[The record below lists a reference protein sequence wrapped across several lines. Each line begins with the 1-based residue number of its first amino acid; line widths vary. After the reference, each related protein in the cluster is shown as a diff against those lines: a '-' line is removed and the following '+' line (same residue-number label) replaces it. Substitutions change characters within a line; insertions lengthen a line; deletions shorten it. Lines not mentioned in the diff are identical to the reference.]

1 MLKKT
6 LLKAFQKMPDK
17 PRPEPHVV
25 RVAREFRLALMAR
38 EDAQLQRMAKI
49 YLDIERRLESDIYA
63 LVLEVEK
70 IRNAGGIIDV
80 FHIRRMEKFKSLQ
93 RQIKIELSRFVD
105 KVALPDIKLEQ
116 LAFGEWGVNGSVA
129 AIRASYKIGLGEVFD
144 ILPRSAIMAYVGT
157 AGDGSPLKTLL
168 DEAYPQVI
176 DEVVNGLIN
185 GMARGINPVQIA
197 RDLSKSL
204 DIGLDRITLIARTEQ
219 LRAYRISS
227 VAQYRESGVVT
238 GFRRLAAKDERTCL
252 ACLALDGTIYKVES
266 EMTDHPRGRCTTVPI
281 VIGAPIPAWQFG
293 PQWFET
299 LPEGTQRT
307 MMGGEKFDLW
317 QAGAFKFEDL
327 AGWSR
332 SDVWGDSPRVKTIK
346 ELTE

>member
-1 MLKKT
+1 ML
-6 LLKAFQKMPDK
+6 DN
-17 PRPEPHVV
+17 PRPEPEVV

-49 YLDIERRLESDIYA
+49 YLEIERRLESDIYA
-63 LVLEVEK
+63 LVLEVEQ
-70 IRNAGGIIDV
+70 IRQNGGIIDV
-80 FHIRRMEKFKSLQ
+80 FHIRRLDKFKSLQ
-93 RQIKIELSRFVD
+93 KQIKNELSRFVTGT
-105 KVALPDIKLEQ
+105 ALPDIELEQ
-116 LAFGEWGVNGSVA
+116 LAFGEWGVKGAVA
-129 AIRASYKIGLGEVFD
+129 SIRASYSVGLGQVFD
-144 ILPRSAIMAYVGT
+144 ILPRSAIQAYVGI
-157 AGDGSPLKTLL
+157 AGDGSPLKKLL
-168 DEAYPQVI
+168 DEAYPLVI

-185 GMARGINPVQIA
+185 GMARGINPVAIA
-197 RDLSKSL
+197 KDLAKTL

-252 ACLALDGTIYKVES
+252 ACLALDGKIYKVES
-266 EMTDHPRGRCTTVPI
+266 DMTDHPRGRCTTVPI
-281 VIGAPIPAWQFG
+281 VIGAPMPAWQFG
-293 PQWFET
+293 PQWFQT

-307 MMGGEKFDLW
+307 MMGGEKFELW

-346 ELTE
+346 ELTK